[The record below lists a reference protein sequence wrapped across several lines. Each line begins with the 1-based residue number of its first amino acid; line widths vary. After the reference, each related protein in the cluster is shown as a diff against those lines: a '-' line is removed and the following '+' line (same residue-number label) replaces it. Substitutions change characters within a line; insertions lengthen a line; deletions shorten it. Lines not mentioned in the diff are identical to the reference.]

1 MAVLCVSVFS
11 YHAVCRTGVRAVLR
25 FSGDSILRSKVRFC
39 VGISVLGLFA
49 GGCASTAAPAASTSG
64 VNAAAATVST
74 SATASGAG
82 GQFPIPTGYDAG
94 RDATADIQAAL
105 GLAKASHKEVL
116 LDFGADWC
124 PDCVALDKMF
134 HAAQVESLLNSS
146 YVVVPI
152 DVGDWN
158 LNLAVAGDYVDLN
171 TSGIP
176 ALVVISDSGQVRE
189 ATNDGSFENARTMDP
204 SQVASFLTT
213 WAPTPS
219 R

>member
-1 MAVLCVSVFS
+1 V
-11 YHAVCRTGVRAVLR
+11 
-25 FSGDSILRSKVRFC
+25 
-39 VGISVLGLFA
+39 
-49 GGCASTAAPAASTSG
+49 
-64 VNAAAATVST
+64 
-74 SATASGAG
+74 
-82 GQFPIPTGYDAG
+82 
-94 RDATADIQAAL
+94 
-105 GLAKASHKEVL
+105 VL

-124 PDCVALDKMF
+124 PDCVALDGMF
-134 HAAQVESLLNSS
+134 HSAQVESLLNSN
-146 YVVVPI
+146 YVVVPV

-189 ATNDGSFENARTMDP
+189 ATNDGSFSNARTMAP

-213 WAPTPS
+213 WAPTSS

>member
-1 MAVLCVSVFS
+1 MRSAVQECALFCVF
-11 YHAVCRTGVRAVLR
+11 RGVSR
-25 FSGDSILRSKVRFC
+25 LRSKVRFC
-39 VGISVLGLFA
+39 AAISVLGLFA
-49 GGCASTAAPAASTSG
+49 GGCASTAAPAASTSS
-64 VNAAAATVST
+64 VNGAAATVST

-82 GQFPIPTGYDAG
+82 GQFPIPTGYDAS
-94 RDATADIQAAL
+94 RNATADIQTAL
-105 GLAKASHKEVL
+105 SLAKASRKEVL

-124 PDCVALDKMF
+124 PDCVALDGMF
-134 HAAQVESLLNSS
+134 HSAQVESLLNSD

-158 LNLAVAGDYVDLN
+158 LNLGVAGDYVDLN

-176 ALVVISDSGQVRE
+176 ALVVISDSGEVRE
-189 ATNDGSFENARTMDP
+189 ATNDGSFSNARTMEP

-213 WAPTPS
+213 WAPTSS